1 MNLKTC
7 AIVLLFCAIS
17 INLFAQSIPNSS
29 FENWSQKT
37 YYDDLDQFTT
47 SNPLTYVATE
57 TANVTKTTDAHSG
70 NYAAKMETIG
80 SDGGPIPGAVFI
92 GQIGEG
98 AITGG
103 VPFIERPDS
112 IIGFAKYDIQTLDT
126 AYVAVLF
133 KLFGAPIGICFIQ
146 FTGAQNDWEEF
157 TAPISWLV
165 PVLPPDTMATVIV
178 SSTIFDLPIP
188 GSTITVDDIHFT
200 GITTPYPN
208 GGFEDWTELSGEE
221 PDEWFSSNVFTIGS
235 SGSSVVKTED
245 SYQGTYASMLE
256 SKLTII
262 EDTMAFVSNGQL
274 GDDGP
279 IGGMPVDN
287 IPDKLTGYYKYFPDG
302 PDTAL
307 VGVTLYRYNDNTGNT
322 SVLDETILKLPAA
335 SEYTAFELPVSYDQ
349 YPLPDTANIIFSAG
363 NIDNDSSY
371 YGLGSILYVDELE
384 ITYKPPPTAIEN
396 KLTKDDYKTYP
407 NPAINRLNF
416 EFTEAFQNDI
426 DITILNLLG
435 KSEQKETILAH
446 KSQSFSLDI
455 SKLESGIY
463 FYRVQSFGTE
473 EFTGK
478 FFVK

>member
-1 MNLKTC
+1 MNLKTF
-7 AIVLLFCAIS
+7 ALVLVFCTIS
-17 INLFAQSIPNSS
+17 FSLFAQSIPNSS
-29 FENWSQKT
+29 FENWSQQT

-70 NYAAKMETIG
+70 NFAAKMETIG
-80 SDGGPIPGAVFI
+80 SAGGPIPGAVFI

-98 AITGG
+98 NINGG

-112 IIGFAKYDIQTLDT
+112 IKGFAKYDVQAMDT

-133 KLFGAPIGICFIQ
+133 KVFGAPIGICFIQ
-146 FTGAQNDWEEF
+146 FTGAQNEWEEF
-157 TAPISWLV
+157 SAPISWLV
-165 PVLPPDTMATVIV
+165 PVLPPDTMATGIV
-178 SSTIFDLPIP
+178 SSTIFSQPIS
-188 GSTITVDDIHFT
+188 GSSITVDDVHFT

-245 SYQGTYASMLE
+245 SYEGTYASKLE
-256 SKLTII
+256 SMLTII
-262 EDTMAFVSNGQL
+262 DDTLAFVSNGQL

-287 IPDKLTGYYKYFPDG
+287 IPDKLSGYYKYIPDG

-307 VGVTLYRYNDNTGNT
+307 VGVTLYKYNDNTGAT
-322 SVLDETILKLPAA
+322 TVLDEVILKLPAA
-335 SEYTAFELPVSYDQ
+335 SEYTAFELPVFYDQ

-371 YGLGSILYVDELE
+371 YGLGSILFVDALE
-384 ITYKPPPTAIEN
+384 ITYKPLPTGIAK

-407 NPAINRLNF
+407 NPAIDKLNF
-416 EFTEAFQNDI
+416 EFTEAFQGDV

-435 KSEQKETILAH
+435 KSELQETIIAQ
-446 KSQSFSLDI
+446 KSESFSLNI

-463 FYRVQSFGTE
+463 FYRVKNSGTE